1 MSKNTTKMAISYAFK
16 ELLLEKPYNKITVN
30 DISERCGINRQTF
43 YYHFL
48 DIPNMVEWI
57 CNDDVSKV
65 INFDITYE
73 NWQESFL
80 LIFELLEKDKAFIMN
95 IYHHVSHEIL
105 TNFLHQAT
113 YRMLM
118 QVLEEKSSNIKVSQ
132 TERVFIANFYKYGFV
147 GLVLD
152 WVNHDMQEDPHLII
166 ERLDSLI
173 KGSFQQALI
182 HSSN

>member
-1 MSKNTTKMAISYAFK
+1 
-16 ELLLEKPYNKITVN
+16 
-30 DISERCGINRQTF
+30 
-43 YYHFL
+43 
-48 DIPNMVEWI
+48 
-57 CNDDVSKV
+57 
-65 INFDITYE
+65 
-73 NWQESFL
+73 
-80 LIFELLEKDKAFIMN
+80 MN

-132 TERVFIANFYKYGFV
+132 TERDFIANFYKYGFV